1 MVKHSDSGVGQIRV
15 LVSAL
20 SLTVWVTLGKLL
32 SSLSLSLSICKMGII
47 IGTAIPGVVKR

>member
-15 LVSAL
+15 SVSAL